1 MYRFIVT
8 GQHAED
14 ENEVTSMAVRESGST
29 VPRRRLGR
37 LLEQAREDAGV
48 KRVDAA
54 KAIEKSGPTLWR
66 VEAGK
71 VPIRVLEV
79 EALCRLYGVD
89 DAMTTIMKGLASETK
104 APPKG
109 WWEAYGDAV
118 PDWFD
123 LYVGLEAE
131 ARRVDTYEPELV
143 PGLFQT
149 EDYASTLIRAD
160 HPDETAEE
168 VERRVQLRLN
178 RQKILTRPIDPP
190 VLRVVLRETVLRTPV
205 GGASIMAAQLDR
217 LVEAAALP
225 NVTLRVVPFSVG
237 FHPGILSGAFSV
249 IRFALNGPGEERE
262 PPTVYSDLYT
272 GAIYVD
278 NSDEVARYERAFDQI
293 WDAALDEE
301 GSQAAL
307 QVASEEMRN
316 D

>member
-1 MYRFIVT
+1 M
-8 GQHAED
+8 AE
-14 ENEVTSMAVRESGST
+14 RESGST

-37 LLEQAREDAGV
+37 LLEQAREDAGI

-71 VPIRVLEV
+71 VPIRTLEV
-79 EALCRLYGVD
+79 EALCRLYKVD
-89 DAMTTIMKGLASETK
+89 AEMASVMKGLASETK
-104 APPKG
+104 AKPKG

-131 ARRVDTYEPELV
+131 ARRIDTYEPELV

-149 EDYASTLIRAD
+149 EDYARTLIRKG
-160 HPDETAEE
+160 HPEE
-168 VERRVQLRLN
+168 NEEEAERRVQLRVG

-190 VLRVVLRETVLRTPV
+190 MIRVILRETILRTPV
-205 GGASIMAAQLDR
+205 GSTGIMAAQLRHLAD
-217 LVEAAALP
+217 AADLP
-225 NVTLRVVPFSVG
+225 NVAIRVVPFVAG
-237 FHPGILSGAFSV
+237 FHLGILSGAFSV
-249 IRFALNGPGEERE
+249 IRFALNGVGEERE

-278 NSDEVARYERAFDQI
+278 NEDEVARYEQTFEEV
-293 WDAALDEE
+293 WGAALDEE
-301 GSQAAL
+301 GSRAAL
-307 QVASEEMRN
+307 REAAEEMRH